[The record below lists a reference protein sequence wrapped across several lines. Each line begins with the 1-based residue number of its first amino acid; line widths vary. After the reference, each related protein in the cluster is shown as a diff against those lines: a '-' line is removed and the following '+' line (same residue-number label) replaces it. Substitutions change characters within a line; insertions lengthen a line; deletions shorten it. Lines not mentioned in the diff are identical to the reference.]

1 MPDSPPIVE
10 RRLSTLIPASRAP
23 ESRMFTHPSRV
34 VDYYVPRVEEV
45 ILPAVARPERERTWT
60 LCRGMLPHPSTSLKA
75 KVRQAWKDPQVLTAV
90 ERRDDRIFFDV
101 RSDTDRNPFHVLA
114 TAVLFLMCRRALDD
128 AGLPGGELTVVLK
141 AAPSGLARTVF
152 DLLGI
157 AWMGTDRRLFGRYV
171 PETAPEPQD
180 IFPFLD
186 ATLGAPFDG
195 YRRDT
200 PKRVFFPRKGA
211 REIENT
217 EEVSAFLARYGFE
230 TIAPET
236 LSIPDQWSIARN
248 AEAAV
253 VVHGASWWSFF
264 LSRFGLD
271 RDPATTAPPVFIDLY
286 SPAFTVQVTNEL
298 AEAVGARY
306 CAVRGQLTPDMLKKL
321 DFDPSPGPPSPL
333 VDPAPWPFRV
343 STEAVR
349 RALAHAEL
357 THPAGG

>member
-1 MPDSPPIVE
+1 MPDTSATIE
-10 RRLSTLIPASRAP
+10 RRLSTAIPASRAP

-45 ILPAVARPERERTWT
+45 ILPAVSRPAREKTWT
-60 LCRGMLPHPSTSLKA
+60 LRRGMLPRPPASLKA
-75 KVRQAWKDPQVLTAV
+75 RVRQAWNDPQVLTAV

-101 RSDTDRNPFHVLA
+101 RADTDRNPFHVLA
-114 TAVLFLMCRRALDD
+114 TAVLFLMCRRALDA
-128 AGLPGGELTVVLK
+128 AGLPGSALTVVLK
-141 AAPSGLARTVF
+141 AEPSGLARTVF

-157 AWMGTDRRLFGRYV
+157 PWIGTNRMLFGRFIE
-171 PETAPEPQD
+171 ETAPEPQD

-186 ATLGAPFDG
+186 DTLGAPFEG

-211 REIENT
+211 RELENT
-217 EEVSAFLARYGFE
+217 DEVSAFLARHGFE
-230 TIAPET
+230 TVSPEK
-236 LSIPDQWSIARN
+236 LSIPEQWSIARN

-264 LSRFGLD
+264 LSRHGLD
-271 RDPATTAPPVFIDLY
+271 RDPARSSAPVFIDLY

-298 AEAVGARY
+298 AEAVGASY
-306 CAVRGQLTPDMLKKL
+306 CAVRGQITPAMLEKL
-321 DFDPSPGPPSPL
+321 DVAPPPGPPSPL

-343 STEAVR
+343 HTESIR
-349 RALAHAEL
+349 RALAHAGL